1 MQYLAFVLGKS
12 QIQPINWRRS
22 NYTTLTK
29 VWLYINDRQV
39 CQSIDFQ
46 FRHAALPSSPARVP
60 SKGQKIGDVKSIN
73 CKYKS
78 GYNSCALHQPRHI
91 HTQFGPIS
99 SMANKAPAFKST
111 FDVSTTFICVAMYF
125 LPKSIPSNSNLGQV
139 TNIRTHHT
147 SQPTYLPIDQSV
159 TETLNLIA
167 PSRAVEGEKYTQQRQ
182 WDKFVWYCWSE

>member
-1 MQYLAFVLGKS
+1 MTKKQLHNFDESLIIYQRPTGMS
-12 QIQPINWRRS
+12 INWF
-22 NYTTLTK
+22 
-29 VWLYINDRQV
+29 
-39 CQSIDFQ
+39 SI
-46 FRHAALPSSPARVP
+46 SPCCVAIIVARVP

-78 GYNSCALHQPRHI
+78 GYKSCALHQPRHI